1 MIRGDRENRMERLG
15 EILIQSLKRLN
26 LAGRLTEYSVWPIW
40 DETVGPTIARH
51 AQPEKIR
58 RGTLLVKVSAPT
70 WMQQLQYMKD
80 MIAEK
85 LNQRLGKEVV
95 KNIFF
100 VVGKV
105 ETKGPPPKHEQSQ
118 ATSRSQPE
126 SKSRLDEEQL
136 RSIRDPEIR
145 QSLQRLFEAKSR
157 RGKS

>member
-1 MIRGDRENRMERLG
+1 MERLG
-15 EILIQSLKRLN
+15 EILSQSLKRLN

-40 DETVGPTIARH
+40 DETVGPTIALH
-51 AQPEKIR
+51 AQPDKIR
-58 RGTLLVKVSAPT
+58 RGTLFVKVTAPA

-105 ETKGPPPKHEQSQ
+105 ETEGPPPKHEQSQ
-118 ATSRSQPE
+118 ATGRSQPE
-126 SKSRLDEEQL
+126 SKFRLDEEQL

-145 QSLQRLFEAKSR
+145 QSLQRLFEAQSR

>member
-1 MIRGDRENRMERLG
+1 MERLG

-80 MIAEK
+80 MIVEK

-105 ETKGPPPKHEQSQ
+105 ETEGPPPKHEQSQ
-118 ATSRSQPE
+118 ATDRSQPE

-145 QSLQRLFEAKSR
+145 QSLQRLFEAHSR